1 MLNEKAIGGREK
13 DFQRERESGEKL
25 REIVIEDR
33 KGRIREKVLMV
44 DFGDA
49 KKYW

>member
-13 DFQRERESGEKL
+13 DFCGEKL

>member
-1 MLNEKAIGGREK
+1 VLNVQAIGGREK
-13 DFQRERESGEKL
+13 DFCGEKL
-25 REIVIEDR
+25 GEIVIEDR

-44 DFGDA
+44 DFCDA